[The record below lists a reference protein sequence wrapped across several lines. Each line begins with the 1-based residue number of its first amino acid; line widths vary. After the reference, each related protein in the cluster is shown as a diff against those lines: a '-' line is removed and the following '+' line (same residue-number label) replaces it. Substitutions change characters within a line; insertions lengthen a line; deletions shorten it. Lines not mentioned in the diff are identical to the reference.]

1 MLKIWINKHKKKNVM
16 RMKLIVF
23 GLLFMSMI
31 LSCKK
36 EEIGTVGNGGNPAGS
51 YVALLSK
58 VLVDNQSAYEYIYN
72 DSNLVVQEKSKFDYS
87 LNHYNSKGQLAT
99 TEFYGNDAILSTDV
113 QVSQAAIN
121 SNILVTPSTGIKGG
135 LMTYIYNSNSQLIK
149 TVYTRPSSTGT
160 ESSEF
165 TYGSNNKISKQTMY
179 WETTVTGYIDYLY
192 DNNGNLTK
200 ESLYNMPASGVA
212 EMITNTQYTFDNQS
226 NPFKSTSKLQI
237 PGINTN
243 QNNIVKE
250 VYTVHLSAGQGPDNV
265 QTTETTYGYNAMGY
279 PVTKNGNTTYV
290 YK

>member
-1 MLKIWINKHKKKNVM
+1 M

-23 GLLFMSMI
+23 GMLFMSMI

-36 EEIGTVGNGGNPAGS
+36 EEIGTSGNGGNSAGS

-58 VLVDNQSAYEYIYN
+58 VLVDNQSSYEYVYN
-72 DSNLVVQEKSKFDYS
+72 DSNLVIQEKSNFDYTIH
-87 LNHYNSKGQLAT
+87 HYNSKGQLAT
-99 TEFYGNDAILSTDV
+99 SEFYGNDAILSSDN

-121 SNILVTPSTGIKGG
+121 SSTMLTPTTGKKGG
-135 LMTYIYNSNSQLIK
+135 TMTYSYNSNSQLIK
-149 TVYTRPSSTGT
+149 TVYTRASSPGT

-165 TYGSNNKISKQTMY
+165 SYSSDNRISKQTMY
-179 WETTVTGYIDYLY
+179 WETTVTGYIDYSY
-192 DNNGNLTK
+192 DKNGNLTK

-212 EMITNTQYTFDNQS
+212 ELITNTQYTFDS
-226 NPFKSTSKLQI
+226 ELNPFRSARKLQI
-237 PGINTN
+237 PGISTN

-265 QTTETTYGYNAMGY
+265 QTTETTYGYNSMGY
-279 PVTKNGNTTYV
+279 PVSKNDNVSYV